1 MTSPK
6 TLDFPLPP
14 RRGSNPST
22 SEIRSPPPVSF
33 PGTPT
38 PQQQQLARI
47 LELTNRYRT
56 QTVTLLARHEAL
68 QAEQKNVFDLER
80 QLWSTEREIWEEERR
95 LLTAGLTTNVVVNG
109 EKAAHDPA
117 VSIYSPTGQ
126 LNQATRFLS
135 VSSMAESV
143 KGEQQHQQQQQQ
155 PQPLPVPEPVPNP
168 GMRKRDSSVGGVRL
182 GWYMKHGLPVGAEAS
197 GTGDNI
203 SPKGSGR
210 GKGDSPR
217 YGSTS
222 EVIDE
227 EAVDAE
233 DFDITPSLL
242 AEAAKLVYTDKSNKR
257 ASFSSNSTTTK
268 RGAGIPTL
276 FKTLAEPQDSSAA
289 AKAVRRVSSS
299 VYPGSRTARYLNQFT
314 DDEVSDDDRDTFE
327 HGSTSQP
334 PKTEKKTRKR
344 SASHSEKANEEP
356 PVPLRLRPSSNF
368 GTAFGSVRGN
378 QQMLA
383 PPAPPRQGSMS
394 SSTFYH
400 PETPV
405 DSFNSQHSF
414 REASWTARNMPKLS
428 ENSVGGD
435 SMRSNRTIKS
445 PTEPTNVKSAP
456 WGVTSTSITSPTFGA
471 SDIPQG
477 LKPSP
482 SNLTSSLSI
491 SSSLNSPVGRPP
503 SEKGVAYSS
512 SSRYSTD
519 GISEMNIHVH
529 STHNYSSTNSNNNTS
544 TSGDQQQKGKT
555 SPPTY
560 TWNPPPPL
568 PTSPSRSASSSRKSG
583 LYGTALLLSPS
594 TVAPSTKTNPR
605 LSAVGGIMPRSP
617 PLGRMGTS
625 SMLLSVSSKSENG
638 DDDEDLL
645 EQDEHEMEMEAEEK
659 RVAALASRVKSP
671 ELRTDGANGGAKG
684 RLAEGF
690 NEAPVEIIR
699 ESRWANVLPGGM
711 I

>member
-1 MTSPK
+1 
-6 TLDFPLPP
+6 
-14 RRGSNPST
+14 
-22 SEIRSPPPVSF
+22 
-33 PGTPT
+33 
-38 PQQQQLARI
+38 
-47 LELTNRYRT
+47 
-56 QTVTLLARHEAL
+56 
-68 QAEQKNVFDLER
+68 
-80 QLWSTEREIWEEERR
+80 
-95 LLTAGLTTNVVVNG
+95 
-109 EKAAHDPA
+109 
-117 VSIYSPTGQ
+117 
-126 LNQATRFLS
+126 
-135 VSSMAESV
+135 MADSV
-143 KGEQQHQQQQQQ
+143 KGDQQQQHQQQLQ
-155 PQPLPVPEPVPNP
+155 PPPPPEPVPNP
-168 GMRKRDSSVGGVRL
+168 GPRKRDSSVGGVRL
-182 GWYMKHGLPVGAEAS
+182 GWYMKHGLPASAEPS
-197 GTGDNI
+197 VTGDNV

-227 EAVDAE
+227 EVVEGE

-242 AEAAKLVYTDKSNKR
+242 AEAAKLVYSDRANKR

-299 VYPGSRTARYLNQFT
+299 VYPGSRTARYLNQFS
-314 DDEVSDDDRDTFE
+314 DEDGSDYERDTFE
-327 HGSTSQP
+327 HNSTSQP

-368 GTAFGSVRGN
+368 GTAFGSVRSNNG

-428 ENSVGGD
+428 GDGVGGG
-435 SMRSNRTIKS
+435 SLRSNRTIKS
-445 PTEPTNVKSAP
+445 PTEPMNVKSAP
-456 WGVTSTSITSPTFGA
+456 WGVTSTNITSPTFGA
-471 SDIPQG
+471 SDVPTG

-519 GISEMNIHVH
+519 GISEMNIHIP
-529 STHNYSSTNSNNNTS
+529 SIHNYSSTNSNNNTTS
-544 TSGDQQQKGKT
+544 TNGDGQQKGKT

-583 LYGTALLLSPS
+583 LYGTAILLSPS
-594 TVAPSTKTNPR
+594 TVAPSTKTNLR

-617 PLGRMGTS
+617 PLVGRMGTS

-638 DDDEDLL
+638 DDDDDLM
-645 EQDEHEMEMEAEEK
+645 EQDDHELEMEAEE
-659 RVAALASRVKSP
+659 RRLAALASRVKSP
-671 ELRTDGANGGAKG
+671 ELRTDSGANGGAKG
-684 RLAEGF
+684 RLGEGF
-690 NEAPVEIIR
+690 NEAPVEIVR